1 VSACG
6 QKVSGRCAGNE
17 RFRPWLGSNSA
28 LDLREVT
35 AATSSNSKLYEGL
48 LKCFL
53 EAKQYLYH
61 ANELSHSGFEYIDCV
76 ELLAKTDYLD
86 SSFLS

>member
-1 VSACG
+1 MSAYGRVVSR
-6 QKVSGRCAGNE
+6 RCAENE
-17 RFRPWLGSNSA
+17 RFQPWLDSDST
-28 LDLREVT
+28 LDSVEVT
-35 AATSSNSKLYEGL
+35 AAASSNLKLYEGL

-53 EAKQYLYH
+53 EAKLYLYH